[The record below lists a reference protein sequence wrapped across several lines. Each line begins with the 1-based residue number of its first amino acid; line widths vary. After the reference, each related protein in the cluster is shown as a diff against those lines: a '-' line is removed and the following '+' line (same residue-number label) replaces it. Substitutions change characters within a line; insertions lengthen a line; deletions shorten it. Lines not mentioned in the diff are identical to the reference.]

1 MRQIAILFIMMGC
14 GYFLVRCKLL
24 KSEDSRVLSVI
35 LIYIVLPCVIIRAF
49 QIDFTPEVRDGFMM
63 ALAAA
68 VLIHLILLIINWI
81 MKRTLGLSVIERA
94 SVIYSNAG
102 NLVIPLVTSMLGSE
116 WVIYASPFMC
126 CQLCVVWT
134 YGVSEIRGGDRIEWK
149 RILLNI
155 NLICVVIGIVML
167 VTGLRLPSMV
177 VSAMG
182 DISAIVGP
190 VSMFMVGMLFAGK
203 NIKDIISNG
212 RLWMVCA
219 LKMLVI
225 PLLALGVLT
234 LTHLY
239 DLVEN
244 GRTVLYI
251 CYLAVM
257 TPTASTVAQLAQLY
271 NREPEYAGEI
281 NVLTTLL
288 CIVTMPLMT
297 WLYNILI

>member
-1 MRQIAILFIMMGC
+1 MNQKS
-14 GYFLVRCKLL
+14 LVLVKP
-24 KSEDSRVLSVI
+24 DG
-35 LIYIVLPCVIIRAF
+35 
-49 QIDFTPEVRDGFMM
+49 VRK
-63 ALAAA
+63 
-68 VLIHLILLIINWI
+68 HLI
-81 MKRTLGLSVIERA
+81 GE
-94 SVIYSNAG
+94 
-102 NLVIPLVTSMLGSE
+102 
-116 WVIYASPFMC
+116 
-126 CQLCVVWT
+126 
-134 YGVSEIRGGDRIEWK
+134 
-149 RILLNI
+149 
-155 NLICVVIGIVML
+155 
-167 VTGLRLPSMV
+167 
-177 VSAMG
+177 
-182 DISAIVGP
+182 
-190 VSMFMVGMLFAGK
+190 
-203 NIKDIISNG
+203 IISRFERRG
-212 RLWMVCA
+212 LKICA

-271 NREPEYAGEI
+271 DREPEYAGEI